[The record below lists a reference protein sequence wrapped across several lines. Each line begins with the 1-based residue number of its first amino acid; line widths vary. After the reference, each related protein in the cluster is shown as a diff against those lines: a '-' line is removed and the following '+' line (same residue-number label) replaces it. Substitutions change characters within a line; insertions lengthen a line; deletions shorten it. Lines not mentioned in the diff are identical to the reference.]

1 MNRKIIIGCIGLIL
15 LINVLILPASGISL
29 RNLKPKNE
37 TEIFSLNDLEA
48 DLKIRKP
55 GGNWEDEIVAVETGS
70 TLEFKIIVETN
81 REYKAVAVGVKL
93 PSIDDSP
100 MFNYDWGVLGLGS
113 SEPKP
118 IFPIGEWSANNTD
131 VCWAWFLVDASW
143 SKTMTFNAWTKKDGT
158 ESVELT
164 VYGLKDLN
172 GNYDEV
178 YDFVT
183 VLSKKNR
190 FIDFCQL
197 LHPRMLRIFNIFTNF
212 I

>member
-55 GGNWEDEIVAVETGS
+55 GGNWEDEIVAAVTGS

-81 REYKAVAVGVKL
+81 REYKAVAVGIKL

-100 MFNYDWGVLGLGS
+100 MFNYDWGVLGFGS

-143 SKTMTFNAWTKKDGT
+143 SKTMTFNAWTIKDGT

-178 YDFVT
+178 YDSVT

-197 LHPRMLRIFNIFTNF
+197 LHPRMLRIFNIITNF